1 MLQQSSLDD
10 LELDVLDVE
19 RLLGLASRRLVK
31 GKLLLLLNELNQVRA
46 PLSTYSAPPP
56 PMCVLC
62 GAVRALV
69 WHAVSAASL
78 RRPASSPKAKAGQE
92 SRIWLGLWSAARHK
106 QRAATI
112 AELVY
117 T

>member
-46 PLSTYSAPPP
+46 PLSIYCAPPR
-56 PMCVLC
+56 CGCSAGLC
-62 GAVRALV
+62 GLWYGRR
-69 WHAVSAASL
+69 SP
-78 RRPASSPKAKAGQE
+78 RPASG
-92 SRIWLGLWSAARHK
+92 GRHPVRR
-106 QRAATI
+106 QRQDRKLAFG
-112 AELVY
+112 
-117 T
+117 

>member
-46 PLSTYSAPPP
+46 RLSICLCPCPDV
-56 PMCVLC
+56 VLC

-78 RRPASSPKAKAGQE
+78 RRPASCPKAKAGQE
-92 SRIWLGLWSAARHK
+92 ARIWLGLWSAARHK
-106 QRAATI
+106 QRAATML
-112 AELVY
+112 ASMF
-117 T
+117 